1 MKKPPFNTKRKNN
14 KSSTQVSVPRSAQI
28 YQELT
33 LLSAKDGRGIA
44 GDHTHAEI
52 LPLLPRIGAIA
63 RLIPF
68 VEIKSHNRDRD
79 THLSPPPFRS
89 LDAKSPIDEK
99 SNDST
104 IKKKQKRNKDI
115 RLHVL
120 GNKDRIKEGVF
131 NPSRDRRSHLPVK
144 DRPFEVEKS
153 RVEEEYHGGFCR
165 RSGREMKRSRR
176 TLTMGT
182 IITVHLAT

>member
-79 THLSPPPFRS
+79 THLSLLLSALSMPRVQ
-89 LDAKSPIDEK
+89 
-99 SNDST
+99 ST
-104 IKKKQKRNKDI
+104 KNQTTQR
-115 RLHVL
+115 
-120 GNKDRIKEGVF
+120 
-131 NPSRDRRSHLPVK
+131 
-144 DRPFEVEKS
+144 
-153 RVEEEYHGGFCR
+153 
-165 RSGREMKRSRR
+165 
-176 TLTMGT
+176 
-182 IITVHLAT
+182 